1 MNNDVDLIGRL
12 SEVVNTKP
20 NEFAVDFVINTFK
33 DLLVRKELKP
43 GDKIPSETEL
53 AKIMSVS
60 RGSIREAMK
69 ILSSFG
75 LVDIRRGDGT
85 YIPSTGDSVP
95 IDSVLFSFILTQP
108 TEEEIYELRMLIEKD
123 VMNLAIKKVTDSDL
137 QTLQESIDKMKRAAE
152 EKNDYHYLASLDLE
166 FHEKLADVT
175 KNRLVKKIYSL
186 IMSFFAPSV
195 QESHRNQ
202 GYNAARAI
210 SVHEDMLKALKLRDM
225 NLAAEAVK
233 SSVDTWEKLGLVL
246 NREL

>member
-1 MNNDVDLIGRL
+1 MNSDVDLIGRL

-20 NEFAVDFVINTFK
+20 NESAVDFVINTFK
-33 DLLVRKELKP
+33 DLLLKKELKP

-69 ILSSFG
+69 ILSAFG

-85 YIPSTGDSVP
+85 YIPSSGESVP
-95 IDSVLFSFILTQP
+95 IDSVLFSFLLTQP
-108 TEEEIYELRMLIEKD
+108 TEDEIYELRMLIEED
-123 VMNLAIKKVTDSDL
+123 VMNMAIRHVTESDL
-137 QTLQESIDKMKRAAE
+137 ERLQDNINRMKRTAE
-152 EKNDYHYLASLDLE
+152 EKDDYHLLASLDME
-166 FHEKLADVT
+166 FHDLLADVT

-202 GYNAARAI
+202 GYHAERAI
-210 SVHEDMLKALKLRDM
+210 RVHEDLLEALRLRDNNM
-225 NLAAEAVK
+225 AAEAVK
-233 SSVDTWEKLGLVL
+233 ASVDTWEKLVL
-246 NREL
+246 KREL

>member
-20 NEFAVDFVINTFK
+20 NESAVDFVINAFK
-33 DLLVRKELKP
+33 ELLLKKELKP

-69 ILSSFG
+69 IMSAFG

-85 YIPSTGDSVP
+85 YIPSSGESVP

-108 TEEEIYELRMLIEKD
+108 TADEIYELRMLIEED
-123 VMNLAIKKVTDSDL
+123 VMNMAIKKVTDADL
-137 QTLQESIDKMKRAAE
+137 VRLQESIDRMKKAAIE
-152 EKNDYHYLASLDLE
+152 ERDYHILASLDME
-166 FHEKLADVT
+166 FHELLADVT

-202 GYNAARAI
+202 GFHAGRAI
-210 SVHEDMLKALKLRDM
+210 RVHEDMLKALKLKDT

-233 SSVDTWEKLGLVL
+233 ASVDTWENLVL
-246 NREL
+246 RRE

>member
-1 MNNDVDLIGRL
+1 MNNDVDLIERL

-20 NEFAVDFVINTFK
+20 NESAVDFVINTFK
-33 DLLVRKELKP
+33 DLLLKKELKP

-53 AKIMSVS
+53 ARILAVS

-69 ILSSFG
+69 IMSAFG

-108 TEEEIYELRMLIEKD
+108 TSEEIYELRMLIEED
-123 VMNLAIKKVTDSDL
+123 VMNLAIKNATDSDL
-137 QTLQESIDKMKRAAE
+137 QRLQDNIDKMKTAAE
-152 EKNDYHYLASLDLE
+152 EKKDYHYLASLDME
-166 FHEKLADVT
+166 FHEQLADMT

-210 SVHEDMLKALKLRDM
+210 SVHENLLKALKLKDM

-233 SSVDTWEKLGLVL
+233 SSVDTWKKLVL
-246 NREL
+246 IREQQ